1 MIHSQI
7 KGTISTHMRF
17 GDGDIAAKIVSG
29 KYEDGKGFVGL
40 SFWAGEQG
48 ELGRPVTDAPRQD
61 NEYPVKMFFLNR
73 KSVDIMIDHLES
85 LKDYFEDDGS
95 IK

>member
-7 KGTISTHMRF
+7 NGTVSTHMRF

-29 KYEDGKGFVGL
+29 QYEDGKKFVGL
-40 SFWAGEQG
+40 SFWVGEQG
-48 ELGRPVTDAPRQD
+48 ELGRPAIDAPRQD
-61 NEYPVKMFFLNR
+61 NEYPIKMFFLNR
-73 KSVDIMIDHLES
+73 QSVNIVMDYLES

>member
-17 GDGDIAAKIVSG
+17 GDGDIAAKVVSG
-29 KYEDGKGFVGL
+29 QYEDGKKFVGL
-40 SFWAGEQG
+40 SFWVGEQG
-48 ELGRPVTDAPRQD
+48 ELGRQTTDAPRQD
-61 NEYPVKMFFLNR
+61 SEYPVKMFFLNR
-73 KSVDIMIDHLES
+73 KSVDIMMTYLES
-85 LKDYFEDDGS
+85 LKDYFEDDGE